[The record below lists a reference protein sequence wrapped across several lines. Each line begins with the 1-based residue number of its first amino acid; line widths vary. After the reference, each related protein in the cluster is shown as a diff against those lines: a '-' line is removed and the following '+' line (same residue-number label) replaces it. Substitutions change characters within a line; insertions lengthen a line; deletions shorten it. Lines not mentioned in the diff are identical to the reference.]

1 MNNQAAIREY
11 QEFYSDE
18 CASLL
23 SRHLRRAMNQRGGDI
38 WGSKAQW
45 TKYLTMRSESVAY
58 LKANGLW
65 QHTGPQ
71 NGNRAQADNDQ
82 NT

>member
-1 MNNQAAIREY
+1 MNKQAAIKEY

-45 TKYLTMRSESVAY
+45 TKYLTMRAESIAY

-65 QHTGPQ
+65 LNTGPTD
-71 NGNRAQADNDQ
+71 GKRILPDDEA
-82 NT
+82 T